1 MRLLLINYEY
11 PPLGGGAGTATAA
24 LAREFATLG
33 ADVRIL
39 TSAFGDLPARES
51 THGFTI
57 IRIPAGR
64 RRADR
69 CTVPEMILFMLS
81 AAFHVLR
88 ITHGWRPDA
97 TLAFF
102 GIPGGPVA
110 YWLRLCRRIPY
121 LVSLRGGDVPG
132 HQAAQLAR
140 HHRLTRPLI
149 RLVWRAAAA
158 VVANSEGLRREALAT
173 APTLTIPVIPN
184 GVDTTQFQPPPG
196 GPGSV
201 PATPLAGGPGSVP
214 AAPLAG
220 APGSVPAAPLAGAPG
235 SAPAASPPTLR
246 LLFVGRL
253 SPEKSLPVVLAA
265 LATLPKSV
273 SWSFT
278 IAGDGPQR
286 PHLETEAARLG
297 LTPRVQFTGWVARD
311 RLLPHYQAADLF
323 VFASTDEGMPNT
335 VLEAMACGLPVIATR
350 IAGCEDLVEEGA
362 TGLLVPPGNPEAL
375 AQAIALLAADPARR
389 TAMAAAARSRAATRF
404 DWRHSAKS
412 YLSLLQAAVHN
423 TKEP

>member
-1 MRLLLINYEY
+1 MHLLLLNYEY

-24 LAREFATLG
+24 LAREFASLG
-33 ADVRIL
+33 VDVRVL

-57 IRIPAGR
+57 VRIPAGR

-149 RLVWRAAAA
+149 RFVWRAATA

-173 APTLTIPVIPN
+173 APDLTIPVIPN
-184 GVDTTQFQPPPG
+184 GVDTTQFQPP
-196 GPGSV
+196 
-201 PATPLAGGPGSVP
+201 LGGPGSVP

-220 APGSVPAAPLAGAPG
+220 GPG
-235 SAPAASPPTLR
+235 SAPATSPPTLR

-297 LTPRVQFTGWVARD
+297 LTPRVHFTGWVARD
-311 RLLPHYQAADLF
+311 RLLPLYQAADLF

-350 IAGCEDLVEEGA
+350 IAGCEDLVEDGT
-362 TGLLVPPGNPEAL
+362 TGLLVPPGNAAAI
-375 AQAIALLAADPARR
+375 AQAITLLAADPARR
-389 TAMAAAARSRAATRF
+389 TAMAAAARSRAVTRF
-404 DWRHSAKS
+404 SWSAAAES
-412 YLSLLQAAVHN
+412 YLALIPHSTASR
-423 TKEP
+423 